1 MRFTKTIT
9 ALIAAATLALTG
21 CAPSQLD
28 VPNGVKVSSP
38 DWMSN
43 ATVYEVNTR
52 NFSTEG
58 TFAAFSTHLD
68 RLKNLGVK
76 VLWFMPIQPI
86 SKENRKGELGSP
98 YSVANYTAINSE
110 YGTRADFKALVNKAH
125 DMGFK
130 VVLDWVA
137 NHSGWDNPWVTQHPD
152 WYSKGLDGKI
162 TNPLGTDWT
171 DVADFDYTNN
181 DMRNAMID
189 AMKYWV
195 THFDV
200 DGFRMDAAGMVPN
213 DFWDQ
218 ATYNLTKIKPLWMLA
233 ESQPNS
239 VKIGGNFSS
248 AYNWDLKDAFNKFKV
263 EATTSYSMAK
273 QLAKIEMKYP
283 GENFPMNFI
292 TNHDENSWNGT
303 EFDRIGS
310 DAAVKAAALLSFT
323 LPGAP
328 LIYNGQEVGNKKM
341 LKFFEKDQID
351 WPITSPWTKFYQDLV
366 ALKANSKALAVG
378 KNPAK
383 LDKVSGLSDEIIL
396 FARTNGTAK
405 VLVAVNMSG
414 HSAKVSA
421 KWNELAG
428 SYTNWATGKAV
439 DLSATQEL
447 TLPAWGYQVLTQ
459 N

>member
-1 MRFTKTIT
+1 MRLSKTIT
-9 ALIAAATLALTG
+9 ALIAAATLSLTG

-28 VPNGVKVSSP
+28 IPNGVTVSAP

-52 NFSTEG
+52 SFTSEG

-68 RLKNLGVK
+68 RLKTLGVK

-86 SKENRKGELGSP
+86 SKENRKGSLGSP
-98 YSVANYTAINSE
+98 YSVANYTAVNSE
-110 YGTRADFKALVNKAH
+110 YGTRADFKTLVEKAH
-125 DMGFK
+125 EMGFK

-137 NHSGWDNPWVTQHPD
+137 NHSGWDNPWVAKHPD

-171 DVADFDYTNN
+171 DVADFNYDNV
-181 DMRNAMID
+181 DLRNAMID
-189 AMKYWV
+189 AMNYWV
-195 THFDV
+195 THFDI

-233 ESQPNS
+233 ETQPQE
-239 VKIGGNFSS
+239 VKIGRNFTS
-248 AYNWDLKDAFNKFKV
+248 AYNWDLKDTFNKFNGEV
-263 EATTSYSMAK
+263 TTSFSMAK
-273 QLAKIEMKYP
+273 QIAKIQMKYP

-303 EFDRIGS
+303 EYERLRGVPQI
-310 DAAVKAAALLSFT
+310 KAASVIYFT

-328 LIYNGQEVGNKKM
+328 LIYNGQEVGNKKR
-341 LKFFEKDQID
+341 LAFFEKDQID
-351 WPITSPWTKFYQDLV
+351 WPINSPLTQFYQNLV
-366 ALKANSKALAVG
+366 ALKTNTPALAIG
-378 KNPAK
+378 KNAGK
-383 LDKVSGLSDEIIL
+383 ISKISGLSDEITL
-396 FARTNGTAK
+396 YARSSGSST

-414 HSAKVSA
+414 HIAKVTA
-421 KWNELAG
+421 KWGDLAG
-428 SYTNWATGKAV
+428 SYTDWTTGKITQV
-439 DLSATQEL
+439 SAAQDL
-447 TLPAWGYQVLTQ
+447 TLPAWGYQVLTK
-459 N
+459 